1 MTDWA
6 IVIGILTLV
15 VLIGFAVLLEID
27 RLLAY
32 WQRRRWTR

>member
-6 IVIGILTLV
+6 IVLIILLALFTV
-15 VLIGFAVLLEID
+15 GFFVLLEID

-32 WQRRRWTR
+32 WQRWRWTR

>member
-6 IVIGILTLV
+6 IVLIILLAIFAV
-15 VLIGFAVLLEID
+15 GFFVLLEID

-32 WQRRRWTR
+32 WHRRRWTR